1 MTRSITI
8 NSRLLSSVSHKPRYE
23 HDCNKCFYLGWLE
36 EFDIYICGETIL
48 YRYGNE
54 RHEYGSRE
62 VSLMQSIY
70 WTVGN
75 LHNDGVQWNEF
86 VFVLLRELIE
96 NKVLKMNI
104 KIARSR

>member
-54 RHEYGSRE
+54 DSEYGSRNIGL
-62 VSLMQSIY
+62 SSPDY
-70 WTVGN
+70 WTTFIVSEN
-75 LHNDGVQWNEF
+75 RSDWHIFL
-86 VFVLLRELIE
+86 FVLIRELYLNNII
-96 NKVLKMNI
+96 KVEICAK
-104 KIARSR
+104 